1 MKNLLMNL
9 YYDNYTVSQAIDFI
23 TRCYDKSPTEKMIN
37 KVKSEIKSN
46 NLKEWE

>member
-9 YYDNYTVSQAIDFI
+9 YYDNYTVAQAIDFI
-23 TRCYDKSPTEKMIN
+23 TRCYDKPPTEKMIN
-37 KVKSEIKSN
+37 KVKNEIKSN